1 MQRGVFYTPRPVV
14 SYIVR
19 SVDELLRTEFG
30 LADGLADTVSWGQ
43 MAKRHNELKIPN
55 RVSPDQAFV
64 QILDPATGTGTI
76 LVEVID
82 LVYKTL
88 VAKWRA
94 QGHGDR
100 KIDAQWNEYVP
111 KHLLP
116 RLHGYELLMAPYAI
130 AHLKIGLKL
139 YETGYRFGSDERA
152 RVYLTNALESARDF
166 SGTLEF
172 AVPALAHE
180 AGAVNEIKRHERFTV
195 VMGNPP
201 YAGLSAN
208 LTEQARRLVS
218 RFKFIDC
225 VKIHER
231 GALQLEKNL
240 QDDYIKFLAYAADKL
255 GFSATGILG
264 IICSHGFIDN
274 PTPRGVRWSLLS
286 NFRRIWALDL
296 HGNVNR
302 GARAPDGGDDQN
314 IFDIKDAGVTIFL
327 GLRERR
333 KVSTEKL
340 ISKSNVWGDR
350 DAVKYPF
357 LLENTYTS
365 HHWDTVAVDPD
376 LFLFWKISQHDA
388 AEYTSWPKITEVF
401 PLHSIGMTT
410 SRDSYFMDF
419 SYGPVLERAKAFHDS
434 KLGDAATCEALGIPI
449 KKGWNITRARER
461 VRSVRD
467 LGAHLASALSSI
479 RCATSFLP

>member
-55 RVSPDQAFV
+55 RVSPDQDFV

-152 RVYLTNALESARDF
+152 RVYLKNALESARDF

-180 AGAVNEIKRHERFTV
+180 AGAVNEIT
-195 VMGNPP
+195 
-201 YAGLSAN
+201 
-208 LTEQARRLVS
+208 
-218 RFKFIDC
+218 
-225 VKIHER
+225 
-231 GALQLEKNL
+231 
-240 QDDYIKFLAYAADKL
+240 
-255 GFSATGILG
+255 
-264 IICSHGFIDN
+264 
-274 PTPRGVRWSLLS
+274 
-286 NFRRIWALDL
+286 
-296 HGNVNR
+296 
-302 GARAPDGGDDQN
+302 ARA
-314 IFDIKDAGVTIFL
+314 L
-327 GLRERR
+327 HRR
-333 KVSTEKL
+333 HGQPAVCRS
-340 ISKSNVWGDR
+340 ISKFNGAS
-350 DAVKYPF
+350 A
-357 LLENTYTS
+357 
-365 HHWDTVAVDPD
+365 
-376 LFLFWKISQHDA
+376 
-388 AEYTSWPKITEVF
+388 
-401 PLHSIGMTT
+401 SIG
-410 SRDSYFMDF
+410 
-419 SYGPVLERAKAFHDS
+419 K
-434 KLGDAATCEALGIPI
+434 
-449 KKGWNITRARER
+449 
-461 VRSVRD
+461 SV
-467 LGAHLASALSSI
+467 
-479 RCATSFLP
+479 